1 MEKHL
6 YVAQRLTAIVLAP
19 LVLIHLVLIL
29 YAIKGGL
36 SAGEILGRT
45 RGNLGWAAF
54 YSLFVVAAS
63 LHAPIGLRNVI
74 VEWTRVP
81 QRWIDALTVALGCV
95 LLVLGLRAVV
105 AIY

>member
-1 MEKHL
+1 VEKHL

-29 YAIKGGL
+29 YAIEGGL

-45 RGNLGWAAF
+45 RGHLGWATF
-54 YSLFVVAAS
+54 YGLFVMAAS

-74 VEWTRVP
+74 VEWTRLP
-81 QRWIDALTVALGCV
+81 RRWIDTLTVTLGCV

>member
-29 YAIKGGL
+29 YAIDGGL

-74 VEWTRVP
+74 VEWTRLP
-81 QRWIDALTVALGCV
+81 RRWIDALTVTLGFV

>member
-29 YAIKGGL
+29 YAIDGGL

-45 RGNLGWAAF
+45 RGHLGWAAF
-54 YSLFVVAAS
+54 YSLLWWPLPFMHRSAYATS
-63 LHAPIGLRNVI
+63 SSNGLAF
-74 VEWTRVP
+74 P
-81 QRWIDALTVALGCV
+81 GD
-95 LLVLGLRAVV
+95 GLMH
-105 AIY
+105 

>member
-29 YAIKGGL
+29 YAIEGGL

-45 RGNLGWAAF
+45 RGHLGWATF
-54 YSLFVVAAS
+54 YGLFVMAAS

-74 VEWTRVP
+74 VEWTRAP
-81 QRWIDALTVALGCV
+81 RRWIDALTVALGIV

>member
-81 QRWIDALTVALGCV
+81 RRWIDALTVALGCV

-105 AIY
+105 VIY